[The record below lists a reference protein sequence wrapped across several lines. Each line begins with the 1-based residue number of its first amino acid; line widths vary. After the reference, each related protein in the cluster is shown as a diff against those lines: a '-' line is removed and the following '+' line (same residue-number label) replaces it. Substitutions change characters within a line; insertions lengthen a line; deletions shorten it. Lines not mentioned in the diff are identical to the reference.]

1 MLSFNYRFTMN
12 VLQKVAK
19 ACFLSLFLISPFSC
33 SQDNKQPADG
43 DQKNLVLPDTSQT
56 SATGNTSF
64 SLLSPEESGITFT
77 NEIKE
82 DFSYNILTFE
92 YLYNGGGVAIGD
104 INNDGLA
111 DVYFSGTFVSNK
123 LYINKGNLKFEDITE
138 KAGVS
143 ANDGF
148 KTGVT
153 MADINADGWLD
164 IFVCRTSKADD
175 GKKDN
180 RVYINNKDLT
190 FTESAEKLG
199 LKDNS
204 NSNHANFF
212 DYDLDGDLDLYLLNH
227 RLGFKDAVRLRLAQD
242 TEGNLTRQTDPMTPF
257 ESDRLYRNDNGKFTD
272 VSKTAGIENSAFGL
286 SATISDINNDGY
298 PDVYVANDYIE
309 PDYLYIN
316 NGNGTFTDK
325 YAEYIRHSSQN
336 SMGSDLSDFNN
347 DGLLDIIVLDMIA
360 DDDVRYKQL
369 MNIMQLERYET
380 LLKYGYGHQ
389 VGRNVMQLNNGNGTF
404 SEMGQLAGVSNTD
417 WSWGA
422 FFADFDND
430 GYKDIF
436 IGNGYKRDVTDLD
449 YMTYTRDSIE
459 KTGGVSPKRF
469 PDINT
474 FLDMIPSTKLQN
486 YMFRNKGDLT
496 FENVSDNWGFT
507 QKTFSNGTAFADL
520 DNDGDL
526 DLVTNNIEDPAFIYE
541 NKTSGNNY
549 LQISLEGNKQN
560 SVGIGTKVTLN
571 MSDGSLQYQEMT
583 TNRGFFSASQPILHF
598 GLGAQNTVEKLSVQ
612 WPDGKT
618 QVLQNPTINQKLV
631 LKHIDARTNKLTAEA
646 TPTPLFETGNQVQ
659 FTHIEN
665 EFQDF
670 NRERLI
676 PHKLSRMGPHL
687 AVGDING
694 DQLEDFFVGNAMGS
708 PSAIFVQNANGSFT
722 QKEIEALEKDKFSE
736 DMDALFFDADGDKDL
751 DLYVVSGG
759 GFKEAGNLVYQDRL
773 YINDGGGNFTKAK
786 LPTFNVSG
794 SCVSAYDYDGDGDSD
809 LFVGGRH
816 VPGRYPTIPQS
827 YILQND
833 KGNFTDVTDKVGADF
848 KNIGMVTDIKW
859 GDLDGDQKAEMIV
872 SGEWMPI
879 TVFKNDGKKLSNIST
894 QSGTG
899 NSNGWWNCLALDD
912 FDKDGDLDIVS
923 GNLGQNTRLK
933 ASEIAPIAI
942 VYKDFD
948 NNGGIE
954 PIMAYTK
961 NGQLYPF
968 AGRDAL
974 TKQISKIKKNYPR
987 YEKYGTATVEDI
999 FTKSA
1004 IASAQR
1010 LDAKTFKTTY
1020 FENDGKGNF
1029 TAKILPTETQMA
1041 PVTNLLVDDFNK
1053 DGNDDILLIGND
1065 SGADTETGV
1074 YDAFNGVLLL
1084 GDGKGSFT
1092 VANNK
1097 DIGLWASHE
1106 ARDIEKLTLAN
1117 GTALYLIANNNEV
1130 LQVLV
1135 GK

>member
-1 MLSFNYRFTMN
+1 MPSINHRFIMN
-12 VLQKVAK
+12 ILQKISK
-19 ACFLSLFLISPFSC
+19 ACFIILFITSPFSC
-33 SQDNKQPADG
+33 SNDNKQPATK
-43 DQKNLVLPDTSQT
+43 DQNPPVELDTTQNSN
-56 SATGNTSF
+56 TGNTSF
-64 SLLSPEESGITFT
+64 RLLSPTESGISFS
-77 NEIKE
+77 NEINE

-104 INNDGLA
+104 INNDGLQ
-111 DVYFSGTFVSNK
+111 DIYFSGTFVSNK
-123 LYINKGNLKFEDITE
+123 LYLNKGNLKFEDITD
-138 KAGVS
+138 KAGVN

-180 RVYINNKDLT
+180 QVYINNGDLT
-190 FTESAEKLG
+190 FTESAAKLG

-227 RLGFKDAVRLRLAQD
+227 RLGFKDAVRLRLAQNK
-242 TEGNLTRQTDPMTPF
+242 EGNLSRQTDPMTPF

-272 VSKTAGIENSAFGL
+272 VSKAAGIENSAFGL

-298 PDVYVANDYIE
+298 PDIYVANDYIE
-309 PDYLYIN
+309 PDYVYIN

-325 YAEYIRHSSQN
+325 YPDYIRHSSQN

-380 LLKYGYGHQ
+380 LVKYGYGHQ
-389 VGRNVMQLNNGNGTF
+389 VARNVVQLNNGNGTF

-430 GYKDIF
+430 GYKDIY
-436 IGNGYKRDVTDLD
+436 IGNGYKRDVTDMD

-459 KTGGVSPKRF
+459 KTGGVTQKRF
-469 PDINT
+469 PDINQ
-474 FLDMIPSTKLQN
+474 FLDLIPSTKLQN
-486 YMFRNKGDLT
+486 YMFRNNGDLT
-496 FENVSDNWGFT
+496 FENVSDKWGLT
-507 QKTFSNGTAFADL
+507 QKTFSNGTAYADL

-549 LQISLEGNKQN
+549 LQVSFEGSKNNKL
-560 SVGIGTKVTLN
+560 GIGTKVTLH
-571 MSDGSLQYQEMT
+571 MSDGSMQYQEMT
-583 TNRGFFSASQPILHF
+583 TNRGFFSASQAILHF
-598 GLGAQNTVEKLSVQ
+598 GLGNKNTVEKLTVQ
-612 WPDGKT
+612 WLDGKT
-618 QVLQNPTINQKLV
+618 QVIENPKSNQHLI
-631 LKHIDARTNKLTAEA
+631 LKHADASNTKLASEA
-646 TPTPLFETGNQVQ
+646 TPTPLFQTGNQAQ
-659 FTHIEN
+659 FTHEEN

-676 PHKLSRMGPHL
+676 PHKLSRLGPHL

-694 DQLEDFFVGNAMGS
+694 DNLEDFFIGNAMGN
-708 PSAIFVQNANGSFT
+708 PSAMFIQNSNGSFVK
-722 QKEIEALEKDKFSE
+722 KEIAALEKDKFSE
-736 DMDALFFDADGDKDL
+736 DMDAVFFDADGDKDL

-773 YINDGGGNFTKAK
+773 YINDGAGNFTKAK
-786 LPTFNVSG
+786 LPTINASG
-794 SCVSAYDYDGDGDSD
+794 SCVSAYDYDGDGDTD

-833 KGNFTDVTDKVGADF
+833 KGQFTDVTDKVCADF
-848 KNIGMVTDIKW
+848 KNIGMITDIQW
-859 GDLDGDQKAEMIV
+859 GDLDGDQKEEMIV

-879 TVFKNDGKKLSNIST
+879 TVFKNDGNKLSNISA
-894 QSGTG
+894 QSGTA
-899 NSNGWWNCLALDD
+899 NSNGWWNCLALED

-933 ASEIAPIAI
+933 ASETAPIALI
-942 VYKDFD
+942 YKDFD

-961 NGQLYPF
+961 NGELYPF

-1004 IASAQR
+1004 VASAAR

-1029 TAKILPTETQMA
+1029 TAKSLPYEAQMA
-1041 PVTNLLVDDFNK
+1041 PVKNILSDDFNK
-1053 DGNDDILLIGND
+1053 DGNSDILLIGND
-1065 SGADTETGV
+1065 SSAETETGV

-1084 GDGKGSFT
+1084 GNGKGNFT
-1092 VANNK
+1092 FAKNK

-1106 ARDIEKLTLAN
+1106 ARDIKKLQLAN
-1117 GTALYLIANNNEV
+1117 GSFIYLVANNNAE
-1130 LQVLV
+1130 LQILV
-1135 GK
+1135 AK